1 MSRIGNKP
9 IEVPAGV
16 SVDLAGQLV
25 TAKGKNGELKATL
38 VNEVAIK
45 QDGNMLI
52 VSPVDETRFAHKMWG
67 TTRTVV
73 NNLIIGVSAGFVK
86 NLEING
92 VGYRA
97 AIQGTDLVLQLG
109 FSHDVHYPI
118 PNGIKITCAD
128 QTHVSISGS
137 DKQKVGQ
144 VAAEIRSHRPPEP
157 YKGKGIKYEGEYIL
171 RKEGKKK

>member
-16 SVDLAGQLV
+16 TVDITGQLV
-25 TAKGKNGELKATL
+25 TAKGKNGELRATL
-38 VNEVAIK
+38 VNEVAIH
-45 QDGNMLI
+45 QNGNKLT
-52 VSPVDETRFAHKMWG
+52 VNPVGDSKFSRKMWG

-73 NNLIIGVSAGFVK
+73 NNLIEGVSDGFIK
-86 NLEING
+86 KLEING

-109 FSHDVHYPI
+109 FSHDVNYPI
-118 PNGIKITCAD
+118 PNGIEITCAD
-128 QTHVSISGS
+128 QTHVSISGA
-137 DKQKVGQ
+137 DKQRVGQ

>member
-1 MSRIGNKP
+1 MSRIGNRP

-16 SVDLAGQLV
+16 TVDIVGQSV

-38 VNEVAIK
+38 VNEVAIT
-45 QDGNMLI
+45 QDGNILTI
-52 VSPVDETRFAHKMWG
+52 NPIGDSKFAHKMWG

-73 NNLIIGVSAGFVK
+73 NNLIVGVSDGFVK

-97 AIQGTDLVLQLG
+97 AIQGKDLVLQLG
-109 FSHDVHYPI
+109 FSHDVNFPI
-118 PNGIKITCAD
+118 PDGIKIICAD
-128 QTHVSISGS
+128 QTHVSISGA
-137 DKQKVGQ
+137 DKQRVGQ
-144 VAAEIRSHRPPEP
+144 VAAEIRGHRPPEP
-157 YKGKGIKYEGEYIL
+157 YKGKGIKYVGEYIL